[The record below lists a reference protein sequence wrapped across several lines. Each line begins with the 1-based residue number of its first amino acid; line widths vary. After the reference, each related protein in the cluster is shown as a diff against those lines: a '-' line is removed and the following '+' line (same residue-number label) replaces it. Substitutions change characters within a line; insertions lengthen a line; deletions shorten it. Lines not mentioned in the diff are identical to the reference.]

1 MKRALAILVALAANA
16 VASPVPMVT
25 PPPGWKQDPEQAA
38 IIASKISA
46 LKHFGGAKV
55 IVATEAYV
63 SPVPG
68 VALFVTRITADKLVG
83 TREEA
88 VRFAI
93 DDLKARGAAK
103 AYDWR
108 VLPAS
113 PDHAIIARGEWV
125 EGATQ
130 TVGLL
135 LVAASANQLVAVR
148 GECFSADKADGMHV
162 NACVK
167 ALSTLD
173 PGIPVAERI
182 AFEPAPEGSAPV
194 VAPPVL
200 SNEPARLTDGQN
212 VQLAPMSIP
221 QSKPATDRRPVYLG
235 AGIVL
240 LAAVFWWNRR
250 RRERFEREDGVLPP
264 RAERAATDDDD
275 ADDLAAAARGEN
287 PKDEA

>member
-1 MKRALAILVALAANA
+1 MKRALALIVALTVNAA
-16 VASPVPMVT
+16 ASPVPMVT
-25 PPPGWKQDPEQAA
+25 PPKDWKQDPEQAA

-55 IVATEAYV
+55 IVATEAFM
-63 SPVPG
+63 SPVRG

-83 TREEA
+83 TREQA

-113 PDHAIIARGEWV
+113 PDHAIMARGEWV
-125 EGATQ
+125 EGTTQ

-148 GECFSADKADGMHV
+148 GECFSADQADGMYV

-167 ALSTLD
+167 ALATLD

-182 AFEPAPEGSAPV
+182 AFEPAPEGSVPV
-194 VAPPVL
+194 VAAPVL
-200 SNEPARLTDGQN
+200 HSVPAQLTDGQN
-212 VQLAPMSIP
+212 VQLAPMTIP
-221 QSKPATDRRPVYLG
+221 QSKPARDRRPVFLG

-240 LAAVFWWNRR
+240 LAVVFWWNRR
-250 RRERFEREDGVLPP
+250 RRERFEREDGVLPA
-264 RAERAATDDDD
+264 RAERAGTDDD
-275 ADDLAAAARGEN
+275 ADDLAAAARGGN

>member
-1 MKRALAILVALAANA
+1 MKRALAIVVALTVNAA
-16 VASPVPMVT
+16 ASPVPMVT
-25 PPPGWKQDPEQAA
+25 PPKDWKQDPEQAA

-55 IVATEAYV
+55 VVATEAYM

-68 VALFVTRITADKLVG
+68 VALFVTRITADKLVS
-83 TREEA
+83 TREQA

-113 PDHAIIARGEWV
+113 ADHAIIARGEWV
-125 EGATQ
+125 EGTTQ

-135 LVAASANQLVAVR
+135 LVAASANQLVGVR
-148 GECFSADKADGMHV
+148 GECFSIDKADGAHV
-162 NACVK
+162 NACVQ

-182 AFEPAPEGSAPV
+182 GFEPAPEGTAPV
-194 VAPPVL
+194 AAPPVL
-200 SNEPARLTDGQN
+200 QNEPARLTDGQN
-212 VQLAPMSIP
+212 VQLPPMTIP
-221 QSKPATDRRPVYLG
+221 QTKPAADRRPVYLG

-240 LAAVFWWNRR
+240 LAALFWWNRR
-250 RRERFEREDGVLPP
+250 RRERFEREDGVEPAS
-264 RAERAATDDDD
+264 AESAGTDDD

-287 PKDEA
+287 PKDQA